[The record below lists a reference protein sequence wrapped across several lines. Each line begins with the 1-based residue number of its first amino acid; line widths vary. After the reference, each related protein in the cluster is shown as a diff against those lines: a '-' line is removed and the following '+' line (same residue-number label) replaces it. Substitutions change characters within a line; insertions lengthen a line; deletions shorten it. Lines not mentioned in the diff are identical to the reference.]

1 MRHVLYAALCATA
14 FGGAAPAAA
23 LSINSLFVFGDSNVD
38 IGRAAAELA
47 GDPADGVVVP
57 PNTVN
62 GRSAD
67 GTILPEFL
75 ADRVGVPQRNYGWG
89 GAQAGSDNILGIL
102 PLGAPDTLK
111 TGTLSQIDEFDLFL
125 GGATADA
132 DALYLVFA
140 GSNDLFFADKN
151 DQVAVDAA
159 VASADANLRTAV
171 TRLSDLGARNI
182 VVATRTPRPV
192 LSDAATVT
200 DETDPDARNDAAGRQ
215 LGAAIAT
222 LVTDLDPMLP
232 ANVLLFDAYGIIREI
247 IAGSGSNGF
256 DLYSDAPADYC
267 VPPGEPQKP
276 DCSTLINFDAAHK
289 TSAVHSVLADRFID
303 QFDLRAAPAPVPLP
317 AAGWMLLAA
326 LGGIGAMRLRKV
338 A

>member
-1 MRHVLYAALCATA
+1 MRHLAIVALCATA
-14 FGGAAPAAA
+14 IGSVTPAAA
-23 LSINSLFVFGDSNVD
+23 LSINGFVVFGDSNVD

-47 GDPADGVVVP
+47 GDPDDGVVVP
-57 PNTVN
+57 PNTVD

-89 GAQAGSDNILGIL
+89 GAQAGPDNILGIL

-111 TGTLSQIDEFDLFL
+111 TGTLSQLDEFDAFL
-125 GGATADA
+125 GGSPADDA
-132 DALYLVFA
+132 ALYLVFA
-140 GSNDLFFADKN
+140 GSNDLFFANKDN
-151 DQVAVDAA
+151 QAEVDAA

-171 TRLSDLGARNI
+171 TRLSDAGAQNI

-200 DETDPDARNDAAGRQ
+200 EEANPDARNDAAGRQ
-215 LGAAIAT
+215 LNTAIAT
-222 LVTDLDPMLP
+222 LVTDLDSALSS
-232 ANVLLFDAYGIIREI
+232 NVLLFDAYALIREI

-267 VPPGEPQKP
+267 NPPTGPQKP
-276 DCSTLINFDAAHK
+276 DCATLINFDNAHK
-289 TSAVHSVLADRFID
+289 TSAVHSVLADRFIT
-303 QFDLRAAPAPVPLP
+303 QFDLQAAPAPVPLP
-317 AAGWMLLAA
+317 AAGWMLIAA
-326 LGGIGAMRLRKV
+326 LGGIGALRLRK
-338 A
+338 AA